1 MSAGSHSFGF
11 LRRAAWL
18 ALLLGLA
25 LSLAAPLLGA
35 LADSGRPV
43 VYYGAIDGEI
53 SPAMERYV
61 SRAINQAGKD
71 NAAAI
76 VFRMDTPGGLS
87 SAMDDIIQDI
97 LKSKVPVVVYVSPR
111 GARAAS
117 AGVYITYAA
126 HIAAM
131 APGTNIGSASP
142 IFTDSSGN
150 VTDGSA
156 TLNAKVTN
164 DAVSQ
169 ITNLANLRGRNA
181 DWAVQAVRNA
191 DNITA
196 DQAASM
202 GVVDLLAPDLPT
214 LLNDIDGRKVMLAS
228 GVATLNTANA
238 EVRSIDMN
246 VIEQFLQLLSNST
259 IAFLLL
265 SAGMLG
271 LFLEF
276 SHPGAVF
283 PGVAGGLSLL
293 LGLFSLGQLPVNW
306 AGVLLIGL
314 AFVLFV
320 ADLYVASFGTLTI
333 GGIVSF
339 VLGSYLLISDNAP
352 PGYQISRAAIWT
364 MAACLLAFSLFL
376 ASAVMKARL
385 KRPAT
390 GRQALIGT
398 VGEVRR
404 TLAPRG
410 MIFTNGELWE
420 AVSVTGEE
428 LLPGTQVVVTAI
440 KGLQLMV
447 RAANADEVTRSRRSM
462 ANARE
467 VVPTSAKVT
476 A

>member
-1 MSAGSHSFGF
+1 
-11 LRRAAWL
+11 
-18 ALLLGLA
+18 
-25 LSLAAPLLGA
+25 
-35 LADSGRPV
+35 
-43 VYYGAIDGEI
+43 
-53 SPAMERYV
+53 
-61 SRAINQAGKD
+61 
-71 NAAAI
+71 
-76 VFRMDTPGGLS
+76 
-87 SAMDDIIQDI
+87 
-97 LKSKVPVVVYVSPR
+97 
-111 GARAAS
+111 
-117 AGVYITYAA
+117 
-126 HIAAM
+126 
-131 APGTNIGSASP
+131 
-142 IFTDSSGN
+142 
-150 VTDGSA
+150 
-156 TLNAKVTN
+156 
-164 DAVSQ
+164 
-169 ITNLANLRGRNA
+169 
-181 DWAVQAVRNA
+181 
-191 DNITA
+191 
-196 DQAASM
+196 
-202 GVVDLLAPDLPT
+202 
-214 LLNDIDGRKVMLAS
+214 
-228 GVATLNTANA
+228 
-238 EVRSIDMN
+238 MN

-265 SAGMLG
+265 SVGMLG

-276 SHPGAVF
+276 SHPGAVL
-283 PGVAGGLSLL
+283 PGVAGGLALL

-314 AFVLFV
+314 AFALFV

-364 MAACLLAFSLFL
+364 MAGCLLAFSLFL

-385 KRPAT
+385 KRPTT

-428 LLPGTQVVVTAI
+428 LVPGTQVIVTAI

>member
-1 MSAGSHSFGF
+1 MSAAARFPGK
-11 LRRAAWL
+11 LRLAAWT
-18 ALLLGLA
+18 ALLFGLA
-25 LSLAAPLLGA
+25 LSLVGPLLTQAATG
-35 LADSGRPV
+35 GPI

-61 SRAINQAGKD
+61 ARAINTAGD
-71 NAAAI
+71 NHAAAI
-76 VFRMDTPGGLS
+76 VFRMNTPGGLS

-97 LKSKVPVVVYVSPR
+97 LKSKVPVVVYVGPR

-142 IFTDSSGN
+142 IFTDASGN

-169 ITNLANLRGRNA
+169 ITNLANLRGRNV
-181 DWAVQAVRNA
+181 DWAVSAVRTA
-191 DNITA
+191 ANITA

-202 GVVDLLAPDLPT
+202 QVVDLLAPDLPT
-214 LLNDIDGRKVMLAS
+214 LLNDINGRKVMLDS

-238 EVRSIDMN
+238 DVRSIDMN

-276 SHPGAVF
+276 SHPGAVL

-314 AFVLFV
+314 AFALFV

-339 VLGSYLLISDNAP
+339 ILGSYLLISDNAP
-352 PGYQISRAAIWT
+352 PGYQVSRAAIWA
-364 MAACLLAFSLFL
+364 MAGCLLIFSLFL
-376 ASAVMKARL
+376 ASAVMKIRMR
-385 KRPAT
+385 KPVT
-390 GRQALIGT
+390 GRQALLGSLG
-398 VGEVRR
+398 VVRR
-404 TLAPRG
+404 GLSPHG
-410 MIFTNGELWE
+410 FVFLHGELWE
-420 AVSVTGEE
+420 AYSSTGQE
-428 LLPGTQVVVTAI
+428 LPAGAPVIVTAMH
-440 KGLQLMV
+440 GLQLAV
-447 RAANADEVTRSRRSM
+447 RPATVEEAIRLKRPDAD
-462 ANARE
+462 ARE
-467 VVPTSAKVT
+467 VVPIGAKGTV
-476 A
+476 